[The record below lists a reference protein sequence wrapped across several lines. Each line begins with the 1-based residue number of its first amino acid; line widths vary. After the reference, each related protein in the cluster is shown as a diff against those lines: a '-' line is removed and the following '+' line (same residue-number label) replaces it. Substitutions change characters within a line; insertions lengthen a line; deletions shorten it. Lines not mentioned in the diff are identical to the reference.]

1 MGVTKLSPGVI
12 VKETDLTQFIPNTGL
27 SGGAFVGHFMWGP
40 VLEYTIIS
48 DSNELARVFGK
59 PIDANYIDWYSVSN
73 FLAYTGE
80 CNVIRVVDSN
90 TAKNSTADGLGL
102 LIKNESEFHNIYGTH
117 TSAQIAARYPGNLG
131 NSLKVSIAD
140 ASTFATWAY
149 KSEFN
154 FAPATSEYAA
164 ALGASNDEI
173 HVIVIDED
181 GLFSGNPGTIL
192 EKYAFLSK
200 SSDAKGLDGAPIFY
214 GNVLNRQSSYVR
226 FLGTPTNTELATNL
240 GVVSVPVTTPG
251 SGYTTA
257 SVQFTAAPVGGVTAT
272 GTVTIVAGAID
283 HIVITNP
290 GSGYLVAPTAT
301 LTGDGTNGV
310 LGTVVTQDNPA
321 DNWQQT
327 CLDDSGVARH
337 FASLSSQYT
346 KSLSGGA
353 LGTFPTS
360 VEYITG
366 WEMMRN
372 AEKVD
377 VSLLFAGFAGGKTNS
392 TVVIQYIIDN
402 IVNNRKDCVLFIS
415 PDLDDVLNLQSSQQI
430 TNVVAKRNAIA
441 RSSSYVVMD
450 SGWKFQYD
458 AYNDKF
464 RWVPLNPD
472 IAGLCAAV
480 DVNQDPWW
488 SPAGFTRGA
497 IKNSISL
504 AFEPDETARDQ
515 LYKNNI
521 NPVVTFAGDGTI
533 LYGDKTLQAKSSA
546 FQYINVRRLF
556 LILEKTISRA
566 AKYSLFEFND
576 IFTRNNFKAIVTPY
590 LKTVKGRRGIQ
601 DYLVVCDESNN
612 TPEVIDR
619 AEFVASIFIKPARSI
634 NYIELNFVAVRT
646 GVNFNE
652 VVGNIFSQ

>member
-1 MGVTKLSPGVI
+1 MGLNKLSPGVTTR
-12 VKETDLTQFIPNTGL
+12 ETDLTQFIPNTGL
-27 SGGAFVGHFMWGP
+27 SGGAFVGHFVWGP

-48 DSNELARVFGK
+48 DSNEFAKVFGK

-90 TAKNSTADGLGL
+90 TAKNATADGLGL
-102 LIKNESEFHNIYGTH
+102 LIKNESEFHTIYGTH
-117 TSAQIAARYPGNLG
+117 TSAQIAARYPGALG
-131 NSLKVSIAD
+131 NSLKVSMAD
-140 ASTFATWAY
+140 SSTFATWAY
-149 KSEFN
+149 KTEFD
-154 FAPATSEYAA
+154 FAPATTEYAS
-164 ALGASNDEI
+164 ALGASNDEV

-181 GLFSGNPGTIL
+181 GLFTGNPGTVL
-192 EKYAFLSK
+192 EKYSFLSK
-200 SSDAKGLDGAPIFY
+200 ASDAKGLDGAPIFY

-226 FLGTPTNTELATNL
+226 FLGTPLDSELATNL
-240 GVVSVPVTTPG
+240 QVVSVPVTTPG
-251 SGYTTA
+251 TGYTTA
-257 SVQFTAAPVGGVTAT
+257 SVQFTAAPAGGVTAT
-272 GTVTIVAGAID
+272 GTVAIVAGAID

-301 LTGDGTNGV
+301 LTGDGTNGA
-310 LGTVVTQDNPA
+310 LGTVVTQDVA
-321 DNWQQT
+321 LDDWQQP
-327 CLDDSGVARH
+327 CLTDSGVPRA
-337 FASLSSQYT
+337 FASLNGQYT
-346 KSLSGGA
+346 KSLSGGV
-353 LGTFPTS
+353 LGSVPTS
-360 VEYITG
+360 GNYIEG
-366 WEMMRN
+366 WNMMKN
-372 AEKVD
+372 SEKVD
-377 VSLLFAGFAGGKTNS
+377 VSLLFAGYAGGALNS
-392 TVVIQYIIDN
+392 TVVIQHIIDN
-402 IVNNRKDCVLFIS
+402 IVSNRKDCVLFIS
-415 PDLDDVLNLQSSQQI
+415 PDLEDVLNLQESQQI
-430 TNVVAKRNAIA
+430 TNVIAKRNAIA

-458 AYNDKF
+458 VYNDKY
-464 RWVPLNPD
+464 RWMPLNPD

-497 IKNSISL
+497 IKNAISL
-504 AFEPDETARDQ
+504 AFEPDELARDQ

-576 IFTRNNFKAIVTPY
+576 IFTRNNFKAIITPY

-601 DYLVVCDESNN
+601 DFLVVCDESNN

-634 NYIELNFVAVRT
+634 NFIELNFVAVRS

-652 VVGNIFSQ
+652 VVGNIFS